1 VIANEREK
9 GMHVEK
15 MRKKWQ
21 CIVRV
26 KGIAVTQS
34 FVSKTDARLF
44 GQRKEVVRCS
54 ACSTL
59 SII

>member
-1 VIANEREK
+1 
-9 GMHVEK
+9 MHVQK